1 MTTPTPDG
9 NCAKLLHD
17 VAVELKALEQARE
30 RYSPQLAPDFSIF
43 DYVDTSELG
52 LSRILGDLLNPKGKH
67 GQKDLFLRCFIERC
81 LPNLDDN
88 GWQEFKDNLSK
99 TKIKLE
105 ERTWAIHSYR
115 RMDIY
120 LSQSAKFGICIEN
133 KPYTIDQKQQLVDY
147 AMELETR
154 RLQKFHLVYL
164 NEKGVPHQ
172 DSLDEASKEKL
183 EANKQIS
190 YVKYTELAKC
200 LEYCVENI
208 PNTDVSDFVRKLILF
223 INKQF
228 NGVNNMNE
236 QQTIQDLIMKEA
248 NIKAAISIS
257 TQWEEK
263 KKQLMEKLFND
274 LKRRAA
280 NTYNIEV
287 TFNKSLTGGRL
298 YEGFY
303 FTRANNKEYSVKLEF
318 DDYGFN
324 KPALGVYFSDP
335 VKNPSENINFE
346 NIRKRFED
354 GSFNTACQLVCPDTG
369 HWPVWYWFQHKE
381 EGEQSDD
388 GCDWQND
395 ADIWLMIQNNEIVEK
410 IVKEVDALYQHLQ
423 NVEKTP

>member
-1 MTTPTPDG
+1 MTTPPE
-9 NCAKLLHD
+9 NELLHK
-17 VAVELKALEQARE
+17 VAIELEALEQARE

-208 PNTDVSDFVRKLILF
+208 PNTDVSNFIRKLILF

-318 DDYGFN
+318 YDYGFN
-324 KPALGVYFSDP
+324 KPALGVYFSNP

-346 NIRKRFED
+346 NIRKCFED

-369 HWPVWYWFQHKE
+369 HWPVWYWFQHK
-381 EGEQSDD
+381 GEQSDD

-395 ADIWLMIQNNEIVEK
+395 ADIWLMIQNDKIAEK
-410 IVKEVDALYQHLQ
+410 IVKEVDALYQHLE
-423 NVEKTP
+423 NAESAPK

>member
-1 MTTPTPDG
+1 MTTPPE
-9 NCAKLLHD
+9 NELLHK
-17 VAVELKALEQARE
+17 VAIELEALAKARAH
-30 RYSPQLAPDFSIF
+30 YSPQLAPDFSVF

-52 LSRILGDLLNPKGKH
+52 LSRILGDLLNPGGKH

-133 KPYTIDQKQQLVDY
+133 KPYAIDQKQQLADY

-172 DSLDEASKEKL
+172 DSLDETKKKEM

-208 PNTDVSDFVRKLILF
+208 PNTDVSNFIRKLILF

-257 TQWEEK
+257 AQWEEK

-318 DDYGFN
+318 YDYGFN
-324 KPALGVYFSDP
+324 KPALGVYFSNP

-395 ADIWLMIQNNEIVEK
+395 ADIWLMIQNDEIVEK